1 MPNKRLHFLYDV
13 YTRAPPAGVILSR
26 ISGGKIGRK
35 TVFEEILEEPSGVSY
50 FDNQIMRESGVKGM
64 KPMDE
69 AELERYIKA
78 WLRGVQRTKNDMS
91 ISGVK
96 DEMNRI
102 KEALIDSRANYEACG
117 GDDTDIVGILDEL
130 DLAYKSLSGIFRSLK
145 KDEETDFLEELELR
159 RDYEAIPDVPEND
172 SKKAEIR
179 KRINELVQKR
189 KRDKAEDENLKSI
202 RQAQD
207 LSKQSLEDQWVEY
220 LTGLIEE
227 LHLEKTKFDPASPKE
242 SFRMLLRDYM
252 ESSKSSLSGDVSKYL
267 KVLSSVLAPIVDVAT
282 SSDPDFAA
290 LDQLISESSNNAPF
304 MQLLSDIKGYYEK
317 AFKWKQQAVETLAQ
331 GKEVLRKF
339 SARIPGTNIDA
350 ISSVGELFTVI
361 THMAENLEAR
371 VAELENQL
379 AAVTQQL
386 RSSEAMVVTQ
396 KEAMQNYEKTL
407 RDIASTFLTQAQ
419 LSAISSID
427 QLLPA
432 IKQTVD
438 AYSRT
443 LAQTQAEQSATQASN
458 VTKKTILSALNDIL
472 IPYAK
477 FLQDFFQRLNDGRGF
492 DDATVRQVVQ
502 DIENID
508 LARPGLDDEIRNSL
522 AVVTLAIRGTAE
534 KFMEYGNV
542 MLTANSFLEHVRRL
556 LRNPSLTPDQALIT
570 LDAVMKQMDDY
581 NEILQDG
588 AKRIENLA
596 EYMKQVT
603 DERNAAREASTLLE
617 ARLKQEQE
625 ANALAMGNQQKR
637 LAELEALMKAR
648 DEEAAAKIRSLEE
661 MLAQNKK
668 TQMIAQTL
676 VAPGVSDDMDD
687 EIPPIMG
694 PPSIHT
700 PMEAPSQ
707 QYRRVLMMASQG
719 LSGGKTDA
727 NILAMCADAY
737 SMVIKANS
745 LVDSAQASL
754 DSLQL
759 LGSISP
765 PTISNK
771 LYSVWWGCYYFHIL
785 FMGGLCFKNMGSTR
799 TPAEWTKFLNQA
811 SLVWSLGF
819 GPGMQAPH
827 FTSASSCARLALN
840 MHFSEWAHEKRL
852 PNLYNNTISQSM
864 SSIYKRTTALDGQK
878 TSGYSERML
887 TFWNAARNRQ
897 ITSTTYS
904 AWMQDIKAK
913 GFLDYCTDF
922 FLAAFLVCW
931 GQEQAGTHETMFH
944 IWQQAS
950 KRFMM
955 GSQTEGLPL
964 GAFILRS
971 VSMGSG
977 LWGLS
982 DLYDSSLRIDP
993 GYYVCNYVYPNGTF
1007 YGVDVYKWTD
1017 LSGYIDKWS
1026 C

>member
-1 MPNKRLHFLYDV
+1 MPNRRLHFLYDV

-242 SFRMLLRDYM
+242 SF
-252 ESSKSSLSGDVSKYL
+252 GDVSKYL

-386 RSSEAMVVTQ
+386 KSSEAMVVTQ
-396 KEAMQNYEKTL
+396 KEAMQNYEK
-407 RDIASTFLTQAQ
+407 RM
-419 LSAISSID
+419 
-427 QLLPA
+427 
-432 IKQTVD
+432 
-438 AYSRT
+438 
-443 LAQTQAEQSATQASN
+443 
-458 VTKKTILSALNDIL
+458 
-472 IPYAK
+472 
-477 FLQDFFQRLNDGRGF
+477 DGLYI
-492 DDATVRQVVQ
+492 RQ
-502 DIENID
+502 
-508 LARPGLDDEIRNSL
+508 
-522 AVVTLAIRGTAE
+522 
-534 KFMEYGNV
+534 
-542 MLTANSFLEHVRRL
+542 
-556 LRNPSLTPDQALIT
+556 
-570 LDAVMKQMDDY
+570 
-581 NEILQDG
+581 
-588 AKRIENLA
+588 
-596 EYMKQVT
+596 
-603 DERNAAREASTLLE
+603 
-617 ARLKQEQE
+617 
-625 ANALAMGNQQKR
+625 
-637 LAELEALMKAR
+637 
-648 DEEAAAKIRSLEE
+648 
-661 MLAQNKK
+661 
-668 TQMIAQTL
+668 
-676 VAPGVSDDMDD
+676 
-687 EIPPIMG
+687 
-694 PPSIHT
+694 
-700 PMEAPSQ
+700 
-707 QYRRVLMMASQG
+707 
-719 LSGGKTDA
+719 
-727 NILAMCADAY
+727 
-737 SMVIKANS
+737 
-745 LVDSAQASL
+745 
-754 DSLQL
+754 
-759 LGSISP
+759 
-765 PTISNK
+765 
-771 LYSVWWGCYYFHIL
+771 
-785 FMGGLCFKNMGSTR
+785 
-799 TPAEWTKFLNQA
+799 
-811 SLVWSLGF
+811 
-819 GPGMQAPH
+819 
-827 FTSASSCARLALN
+827 
-840 MHFSEWAHEKRL
+840 
-852 PNLYNNTISQSM
+852 
-864 SSIYKRTTALDGQK
+864 
-878 TSGYSERML
+878 
-887 TFWNAARNRQ
+887 
-897 ITSTTYS
+897 
-904 AWMQDIKAK
+904 
-913 GFLDYCTDF
+913 
-922 FLAAFLVCW
+922 
-931 GQEQAGTHETMFH
+931 
-944 IWQQAS
+944 
-950 KRFMM
+950 
-955 GSQTEGLPL
+955 
-964 GAFILRS
+964 
-971 VSMGSG
+971 
-977 LWGLS
+977 
-982 DLYDSSLRIDP
+982 
-993 GYYVCNYVYPNGTF
+993 
-1007 YGVDVYKWTD
+1007 
-1017 LSGYIDKWS
+1017 
-1026 C
+1026 